1 MQSVDDPQP
10 ASAGSQLAA
19 ARRERG
25 LTVDEVSER
34 TRVRVTLIEQIERDD
49 YSHCGGT
56 VYARGHLRSIA
67 TTLGLEPGP
76 VLAAYDATHE
86 SLAGPVLVVPAGEFD
101 PLRGSSR
108 GGNRTFRWGAAMIV
122 SLVAVCL
129 VAIVF
134 LLLPGGGSS
143 DSPDSARQ
151 GHPSA
156 PAGEPAAPPPSASAP
171 APIPSTSAPTGVN
184 LVLATPDAQ
193 SWLEVRDD
201 QSHILLSQLLQSG
214 DSRTITA
221 PGALHIRM
229 GNAGAVALS
238 CNGRALGPSGGT
250 GQVVTITVSAAQT
263 GGCEVGDGNGE
274 PAALVT
280 TPSARAD

>member
-34 TRVRVTLIEQIERDD
+34 TRVRVTLIEEIERDD
-49 YSHCGGT
+49 YAHCGGT

-86 SLAGPVLVVPAGEFD
+86 SVAGPVLVVPPGEFD

-108 GGNRTFRWGAAMIV
+108 GGGRTFRWGTAMIV
-122 SLVAVCL
+122 SLLAVCL
-129 VAIVF
+129 VAIVI
-134 LLLPGGGSS
+134 LLLPGGDSS
-143 DSPDSARQ
+143 DSSDSARQ
-151 GHPSA
+151 GQPST
-156 PAGEPAAPPPSASAP
+156 PASEPAAPPPSASAP
-171 APIPSTSAPTGVN
+171 PPTTSAPAGVN
-184 LVLATPDAQ
+184 LVLTTPEAQ

-221 PGALHIRM
+221 PGALRIRM

-238 CNGRALGPSGGT
+238 CNGRALGSSGGE
-250 GQVVTITVSAAQT
+250 GQVVTITVSAADS
-263 GGCEVGDGNGE
+263 GGCEVGDGGGG
-274 PAALVT
+274 PAALAT
-280 TPSARAD
+280 APSTSVN